1 MSIAYT
7 VDDLKEAF
15 SLMDD
20 WEDRYRFLIEL
31 GEQLPPMA
39 DELKT
44 EATEV
49 RGCTSQVW
57 MVMLPSEDNKVDFL
71 ADSDAQIV
79 RGLIGV
85 IFAVYQGQ
93 PYENVKNIDVD
104 GIFEELGLASHISPN
119 RRSGFF
125 SMVEKLK
132 TLSSN

>member
-1 MSIAYT
+1 MTFQYDIE
-7 VDDLKEAF
+7 DLKEAF

-31 GEQLPPMA
+31 GEQLPPMP

-44 EATEV
+44 EASEV

-57 MVMLPSEDNKVDFL
+57 MILLPNNSNTVDFL

-79 RGLIGV
+79 RGLIG
-85 IFAVYQGQ
+85 ILLAVYRGRQMQ
-93 PYENVKNIDVD
+93 EVQKIDID
-104 GIFEELGLASHISPN
+104 GIFEELGLSSHISPN

-125 SMVEKLK
+125 SMVERLK
-132 TLSSN
+132 TLSSA